1 MPQAAGAEV
10 PQAAGRKSR
19 RRQGGIAAGGR
30 AHYPL
35 PMRDPQ
41 TVRIF
46 VGNAEGT
53 RLAERLADRFASV
66 ARLLVTLH
74 DGARPPRGCMV
85 DRIGDVAVGDA
96 AAVIDAL
103 DPFDGNAIRAV
114 RDGAQRAGTARLT
127 YRPRGWERH
136 PLDRWIEVRDLPG
149 AVGSVASI
157 ARTVL
162 LWLPPQDIA
171 AFETVGGLRFP
182 TRLARPPVGWALP
195 PRFEP
200 IVAPP
205 PYSIAG
211 DTMLLRRTE
220 AQAVVMRATG
230 TDRDA
235 PLVRA
240 ARSLDLPI
248 VMIRR
253 PMERGEVPARSVD
266 VAVDWVDSILNPPAY
281 VTTARE
287 WR

>member
-1 MPQAAGAEV
+1 MSDP
-10 PQAAGRKSR
+10 
-19 RRQGGIAAGGR
+19 
-30 AHYPL
+30 HPL
-35 PMRDPQ
+35 SPTVAR

-46 VGNAEGT
+46 VGTADGA
-53 RLAERLADRFASV
+53 RLAEQLAERFAPD

-74 DGARPPRGCMV
+74 GGTRPPRGCTV
-85 DRIGDVAVGDA
+85 DRIGDTAIGEA

-103 DPFDGNAIRAV
+103 DPFDRATVRALRDNAR
-114 RDGAQRAGTARLT
+114 RGAMSRLT

-136 PLDRWIEVRDLPG
+136 PLDRWVEVRDLDG
-149 AVGSVASI
+149 AVGAIASVA
-157 ARTVL
+157 RTAL

-171 AFETVGGLRFP
+171 AFAPVGGLRFP
-182 TRLARPPVGWALP
+182 TRLAKAPISWTLP

-205 PYSIAG
+205 PYSVAG
-211 DTMLLRRTE
+211 DTLLLRRTE

-230 TDRDA
+230 TAADA

-240 ARSLDLPI
+240 ARGLDLPI

-253 PMERGEVPARSVD
+253 PIERSEVPARSID
-266 VAVDWVDSILNPPAY
+266 VAVDWVDSILNPPDY
-281 VTTARE
+281 LRTARE